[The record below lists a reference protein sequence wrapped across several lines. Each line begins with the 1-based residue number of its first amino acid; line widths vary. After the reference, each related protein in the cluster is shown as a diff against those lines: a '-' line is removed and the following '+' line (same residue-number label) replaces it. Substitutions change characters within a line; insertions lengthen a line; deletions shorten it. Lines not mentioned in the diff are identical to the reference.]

1 MNPVKTPLFET
12 PPTEGELW
20 YDVQFE
26 ALKDPADPSSRTWMY
41 FSGVPSFK
49 SGLKAQNW
57 IKRFQ
62 ARAQAVGFTLPSIRL
77 KAHFESWE
85 EVAGVW
91 RGQPCPKELIPEP

>member
-1 MNPVKTPLFET
+1 MKPVKTPLFET
-12 PPTEGELW
+12 PPTEGEIW

-26 ALKDPADPSSRTWMY
+26 ALKDPLDSGSRTWMY
-41 FSGVPSFK
+41 FSGVPTFK
-49 SGLKAQNW
+49 TLRAARAW
-57 IKRFQ
+57 VTRFQ
-62 ARAQAVGFTLPSIRL
+62 ARAQAAGFPIPPIRL